1 MDDVI
6 KGLEDVNIKWTRLT
20 SVDGE
25 KGILRYV
32 GYDIEEIVDKR
43 ASAEEIQYLFLN
55 GELPTGEELERFK
68 EKLEEGYD
76 LPDYVIDS
84 ITGMPRSSDVVGLQM
99 QGMSSLAAT
108 SHLGWNAESNRDLAA
123 KVIGQMAAI
132 TSVSIRHVLGKKPEL
147 PWRSDGFSKSFLRA
161 VFDKEP
167 TEKQAW
173 AMNTVNVLYMDHEVP
188 ASTTAGLVAVS
199 TLADLYSG
207 VVAALAAFKGPM
219 HGGAVDQVVRQLI
232 DIGDPENVEEWFN
245 KNVVLEKKKL
255 MGFGHRVYKTYDPRA
270 RILRSVA
277 DSVALTGDSARLLQ
291 VAKALEKLGIST
303 MGTRGIYPNAD
314 FYSGLVYMGIG
325 FPPSNGIYPALFAVS
340 RVTGWIAHFIEYVE
354 NQHRLIRPRAVYV
367 GPGERKFPAL
377 AERHL
382 IIGGNY

>member
-76 LPDYVIDS
+76 LPDYVINS

-147 PWRSDGFSKSFLRA
+147 PWGSDGFSKSFLRA

-173 AMNTVNVLYMDHEVP
+173 AMNTVNVLYMDPEVP
-188 ASTTAGLVAVS
+188 ASTSAGLVAVS

-219 HGGAVDQVVRQLI
+219 HGGAVDQAVQQLI
-232 DIGDPENVEEWFN
+232 DIGDPENAEEWFN
-245 KNVVLEKKKL
+245 KNVVLGKKKL

-270 RILRSVA
+270 RILGSVA
-277 DSVALTGDSARLLQ
+277 DLVALTGDSARLLQ

-325 FPPSNGIYPALFAVS
+325 FPPSNGIYPALFAIS
-340 RVTGWIAHFIEYVE
+340 RVS
-354 NQHRLIRPRAVYV
+354 L
-367 GPGERKFPAL
+367 
-377 AERHL
+377 
-382 IIGGNY
+382 